1 MSGAQLMDDIPRSS
15 GNTFIIYSTALQSPK
30 VWQSPS
36 LTAVTGIAEVSG
48 SLSEDKLSISWK
60 NGNWKVECKEIS
72 AWGQY
77 SFKVS
82 VRSKGNDKR
91 SAATSNFTFEVVLL
105 GVDESF
111 DYIFR
116 QYQVG
121 DKVNE
126 KLEQTPAGGLHS
138 YGVHGQLY
146 SPDEDRYGSGL
157 FLSLVDET
165 GSGFEV
171 PKITGTAARPG
182 IYVAAIHCASYD
194 VGTFSGGTD
203 MLAPVIVAI
212 RDRNYED
219 NQLMVVTD
227 STAIGYDENLLR
239 LVYCDDALFNDKGGS
254 FCVRMIG
261 SNGLWTG
268 KYEEQA
274 QTTIIVTEYQI
285 VLSGSRWELKRRE
298 YTQGDEKLP
307 DFEKISSAAQI
318 SGSNIPPSAGWSDGA
333 VVSGDTR
340 CFVPEYGLF
349 DYKGEVEGFPIYQ
362 QQTTHTRQYK
372 GWRGLRSEYTND
384 DGLILHQEFME
395 ETEEWVWVLPVTN
408 STTGILENK
417 IVEPQEITGAVVPYA
432 PPTTEKYGSRA
443 VRDLTFD
450 NINIHKALGETF
462 LSNAG
467 IAGGFWSWPD
477 ERRQLVP
484 YNGTSGDK
492 DYYMSEISVILEKY
506 SLYQA
511 HEKYENTYM
520 EGMGEYN
527 KGESNTTRKQGVKLD
542 LTIPRQKLK
551 YSRRDG
557 DAFSWLMAIDTP
569 EKDWEHTWEGRFEET
584 GLIGIYPGKVEDD
597 YDNFTNW
604 ESEGIY
610 TKSDDKPTQSD
621 TPTKVMFYIA
631 GGADYTTGKWHNLWC
646 LPRWQ
651 GGAVTLNAT
660 DKEVI
665 ATTQFYEGS
674 SEPEK
679 TELEY
684 QHSNSISFT
693 PNFLLRIPKL
703 IKAGDDF
710 SVDTQTV
717 IKESSTFVAKI
728 RQYQSFL
735 DYDEDSGDFRLT
747 SVDIRLYYDLKITQV
762 KTYTEINGEE
772 IIDNLT
778 VTMTKEIKKAGTYP
792 DNFPPTETVKVEYKA
807 IDGKGT
813 ITTTSNN
820 VTDTQELDFAQ
831 VIEQA
836 KQETSA
842 AMNQAKEDVSSCE
855 LEKTNTYEDYA
866 HGEWS
871 FTSEEEKLEITSG

>member
-1 MSGAQLMDDIPRSS
+1 MSGTQLMDDIPRSS
-15 GNTFIIYSTALQSPK
+15 GNTFVIYSCGLTNPK
-30 VWQSPS
+30 VWQAPS
-36 LTAVTGIAEVSG
+36 LTAVTGIDEVSG
-48 SLSEDKLSISWK
+48 SLNEEKLSISWSK
-60 NGNWKVECKEIS
+60 GNWKVECKELS
-72 AWGQY
+72 VWGQY
-77 SFKVS
+77 SFTVS

-91 SAATSNFTFEVVLL
+91 KSATSKFTFEVLL
-105 GVDESF
+105 LAVDESF
-111 DYIFR
+111 DYHFL

-121 DKVNE
+121 DKVDVT
-126 KLEQTPAGGLHS
+126 LEQTPAGGIHS
-138 YGVHGQLY
+138 YGVRGQLY

-157 FLSLVDET
+157 WLGLYDDGT
-165 GSGFEV
+165 GLEV
-171 PKITGTAARPG
+171 PKITGTAKRPG
-182 IYVAAIHCASYD
+182 IYIAAIHCASYD

-219 NQLMVVTD
+219 KQLMVVTD

-239 LVYCDDALFNDKGGS
+239 LVYCDDALFNNKGGS
-254 FCVRMIG
+254 FCVRMTG
-261 SNGLWTG
+261 GNGVWSG
-268 KYEEQA
+268 RYEEQA
-274 QTTIIVTEYQI
+274 QTTVFVTEYQI

-307 DFEKISSAAQI
+307 DFKKISSVAKI
-318 SGSNIPPSAGWSDGA
+318 SGCNIPPSAGWSDGA
-333 VVSGDTR
+333 VISGDTR
-340 CFVPEYGLF
+340 CFVPGFGLF
-349 DYKGEVEGFPIYQ
+349 DYKGEVDGFPIYQ

-372 GWRGLRSEYTND
+372 GWRGLRSEYTNEK
-384 DGLILHQEFME
+384 GLILQQKLIDDA
-395 ETEEWVWVLPVTN
+395 WKWVLPVLN
-408 STTGILENK
+408 STTGILEDK
-417 IVEPQEITGAVVPYA
+417 IVEPKEITGAVVPYS

-492 DYYMSEISVILEKY
+492 DYYMSEISVTLEKY

-557 DAFSWLMAIDTP
+557 EAFSWLMAIDTP
-569 EKDWEHTWEGRFEET
+569 EKAWEHTWEGRFEET

-651 GGAVTLNAT
+651 DGTVMLNAK

-679 TELEY
+679 TEIEY
-684 QHSNSISFT
+684 QYSNSISFT

-703 IKAGDDF
+703 MKAGDDF

-717 IKESSTFVAKI
+717 IKEDSTFTADIK
-728 RQYQSFL
+728 QYQDFL
-735 DYDEDSGDFRLT
+735 EYDEENGGYILT
-747 SVDIRLYYDLKITQV
+747 KVDIRLYYNLTIKRVRTFTKI
-762 KTYTEINGEE
+762 NNEE
-772 IIDNLT
+772 IVDNLT
-778 VTMTKEIKKAGTYP
+778 VTITRKERKAGTYEKQY
-792 DNFPPTETVKVEYKA
+792 PPEAFITTVYTAK
-807 IDGKGT
+807 DGKGSID
-813 ITTTSNN
+813 ITTGNSH
-820 VTDTQELDFAQ
+820 DFIEKDFAS
-831 VIEQA
+831 VISEA
-836 KQETSA
+836 QEKVSDA
-842 AMNQAKEDVSSCE
+842 INQAKNDVSSCE

>member
-1 MSGAQLMDDIPRSS
+1 MEDIPRSS
-15 GNTFIIYSTALQSPK
+15 GNTFIIYSNSLKEPK
-30 VWQSPS
+30 FAQAPS
-36 LTAVTGIAEVSG
+36 LSAVTGIDSVSG
-48 SLSEDKLSISWK
+48 SLNNEDLTIKWK
-60 NGNWKVECKEIS
+60 DGNWQATCAKIS
-72 AWGQY
+72 TFGNY
-77 SFKVS
+77 SFSVS
-82 VRSKGNDKR
+82 VKSKGSDSRK
-91 SAATSNFTFEVVLL
+91 SATSNFTFDVILL
-105 GVDESF
+105 YMD
-111 DYIFR
+111 DTYDLIYK

-126 KLEQTPAGGLHS
+126 TLEEKTANAVLS
-138 YGVHGQLY
+138 YGVWGQLY
-146 SPDEDRYGSGL
+146 SPDEERYGSGL
-157 FLSLVDET
+157 YLSLIDEK
-165 GSGFEV
+165 GDGFEV
-171 PKITGTAARPG
+171 PKLTGTAARPG
-182 IYVAAIHCASYD
+182 IYVAAIHCATD
-194 VGTFSGGTD
+194 DGENDFSGGTD
-203 MLAPVIVAI
+203 MPTPIIISI
-212 RDRNYED
+212 RDKDYEE
-219 NQLMVVTD
+219 NQAMVVTN
-227 STAIGYDENLLR
+227 TPAQHNENILR
-239 LVYCDDALFNDKGGS
+239 LIYCQEHPFTEKGGNFS
-254 FCVRMIG
+254 LSLSGNADSGVWI
-261 SNGLWTG
+261 G

-318 SGSNIPPSAGWSDGA
+318 SGSKFPPSAAWSND
-333 VVSGDTR
+333 VVICGDAQYY
-340 CFVPEYGLF
+340 VPGYGFF
-349 DYKGEVEGFPIYQ
+349 DYKGIVNNNPIYQ
-362 QQTTHTRQYK
+362 QQTLHTRQYD
-372 GWRGLRSEYTND
+372 GWKNRGTEFKYN
-384 DGLILHQEFME
+384 DGLILQQKEINGKLE
-395 ETEEWVWVLPVTN
+395 WVLP
-408 STTGILENK
+408 SIDSQTGISSDK
-417 IVEPQEITGAVVPYA
+417 IVTPQEFAGVVVPYA
-432 PPTTEKYGSRA
+432 PPTTEKYGSKP
-443 VRDLTFD
+443 VRDLSFD
-450 NINIHKALGETF
+450 GVNIHTPPGNVAILNG
-462 LSNAG
+462 N
-467 IAGGFWSWPD
+467 IAGGFWRWPD
-477 ERRQLVP
+477 ERRELVP
-484 YNGTSGDK
+484 YNGTSGDE
-492 DYYMSEISVILEKY
+492 DCYMSEISVMLEKY

-527 KGESNTTRKQGVKLD
+527 KGESDTTRKQGVKLD

-557 DAFSWLMAIDTP
+557 DAFAWLMTLDTP
-569 EKDWEHTWEGRFEET
+569 EKDWEHTWEGEYQAT
-584 GLIGIYPGKVEDD
+584 GLIGIYPDGIEND
-597 YDNFTNW
+597 YKKFTNW

-651 GGAVTLNAT
+651 GGTVMLNAK

-679 TELEY
+679 MEIEY
-684 QHSNSISFT
+684 QYSNSISFT
-693 PNFLLRIPKL
+693 PNFLLRVPKL
-703 IKAGDDF
+703 IEAGDDF

-735 DYDEDSGDFRLT
+735 DYDENGGDYWLS

-778 VTMTKEIKKAGTYP
+778 VTMTKEIKNAGTYP

-842 AMNQAKEDVSSCE
+842 AINQAKEDVSSCE

-871 FTSEEEKLEITSG
+871 FTSEEEKMEITT